1 MGRGQPERK
10 RGGGGV
16 VGKLATTGLGPPC
29 VHSCSV
35 WQRASQHASLAVE
48 ARAGGWAASP
58 THVNVTRMP
67 TGRAGPVLGWLAGW
81 LYWLAS
87 LLVGR
92 LGWLHGGLVW
102 KRATLARLAGWL
114 AGWLGGGASTKV
126 GRGLFESHLDGCW
139 PSRGG

>member
-1 MGRGQPERK
+1 M
-10 RGGGGV
+10 
-16 VGKLATTGLGPPC
+16 
-29 VHSCSV
+29 
-35 WQRASQHASLAVE
+35 
-48 ARAGGWAASP
+48 
-58 THVNVTRMP
+58 
-67 TGRAGPVLGWLAGW
+67 GWLAGW

-139 PSRGG
+139 PSRGGDQLVDGGSYQMCMPATSSVGR